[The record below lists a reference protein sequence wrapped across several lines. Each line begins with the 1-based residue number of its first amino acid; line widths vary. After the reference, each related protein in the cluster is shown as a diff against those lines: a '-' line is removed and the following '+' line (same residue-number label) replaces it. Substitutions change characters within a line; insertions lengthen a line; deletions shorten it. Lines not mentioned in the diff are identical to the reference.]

1 MKVKCYLKTAGGALN
16 DQRVIYPSV
25 IDAGRISSEALVDL
39 VASNCSL
46 TRGTVLAVVSGVVSE
61 LLAMLELGHSV
72 EVDGLGVFSL
82 KVKGK
87 VVSDDKGRLAINNPR
102 GTIAFRPRQAITD
115 TLDNARYMLVSQRVR
130 PNVTLTDDEAL
141 AVAERQID
149 HNGLTTVSLFAD
161 ETGASRSY
169 ADKVLHQLVA
179 RGKLKGDKHG
189 RLWVFRKPQANGIIP
204 NFRL

>member
-1 MKVKCYLKTAGGALN
+1 MKVKCYLKTAGGTLS
-16 DQRVIYPSV
+16 DQQVIYPSV

-87 VVSDDKGRLAINNPR
+87 VISNDKGRLVIDNPR
-102 GTIAFRPRQAITD
+102 GIIAFRPRQSVAEA
-115 TLDNARYMLVSQRVR
+115 LDNARYVLVSQHVR
-130 PNVTLTDDEAL
+130 PNVALTDDEAL

-149 HNGLTTVSLFAD
+149 HNGLTTVSLFAE

-169 ADKVLHQLVA
+169 ADKVLRQLVA

-204 NFRL
+204 DFRV

>member
-1 MKVKCYLKTAGGALN
+1 MKIKCCLKTTGGTLS
-16 DQRVIYPSV
+16 DRQVIYPSV

-39 VASNCSL
+39 VANNCGL

-61 LLAMLELGHSV
+61 LLTMLELGHSV

-87 VVSDDKGRLAINNPR
+87 VISNDKGHLVINNPR
-102 GTIAFRPRQAITD
+102 GIIAFRPRQSVAEAID
-115 TLDNARYMLVSQRVR
+115 DAHYVLVSQRVR

-141 AVAERQID
+141 NVAKRQID

-169 ADKVLHQLVA
+169 ADKVLRQLVA
-179 RGKLKGDKHG
+179 RGKLNGDKHG
-189 RLWVFRKPQANGIIP
+189 RLWVFRKPQTNGIIP
-204 NFRL
+204 DFRL